1 MHRTRLRY
9 VKPPIAG
16 GAERVMRVLAVFALV
31 VLLWLA
37 GLWAFAERVAA
48 STPAAE
54 PPTAD
59 GIVALTGSSSIRLEA
74 ATQLLEDGKAQR
86 LLISGVNRQATRSE
100 VKGVA
105 RGVGRI
111 WDCCVDLGF
120 QAETTQGNAVETAG
134 WAREHGY
141 HSLIVVTADYHM
153 PRSML
158 ELRATM
164 PGLKLYPYPV
174 ATEGLNAHRWWKN
187 DIGARRMVVEY
198 CKYLAILGREAFL
211 GLGPKENAETSAK
224 EAS

>member
-1 MHRTRLRY
+1 

-48 STPAAE
+48 STPAVE

-153 PRSML
+153 PRALL
-158 ELRATM
+158 ELRGAL
-164 PGLKLYPYPV
+164 PDVALYPYPV
-174 ATEGLNAHRWWKN
+174 VTDTLNARRWWARN
-187 DIGARRMVVEY
+187 EDIHRMVVEY
-198 CKYLAILGREAFL
+198 SKYLVILAKDGISRLITPA
-211 GLGPKENAETSAK
+211 PKPKPAAHP
-224 EAS
+224 AP